1 MKKKTYKQMQN
12 RLYREIKRRQL
23 AERQAINP
31 KRMSYQSRTIPIE
44 TIKTKRLIDPE
55 DITKY
60 AEETIE
66 YTKQDIANAMGQ
78 KLLES
83 GYIAFYNH
91 GIGGMGM
98 NEIEAV
104 LHVVKPRDKSDLFGE
119 KI

>member
-23 AERQAINP
+23 AERQNP
-31 KRMSYQSRTIPIE
+31 KIRMSYQSRTIPIE
-44 TIKTKRLIDPE
+44 TIRTKHLIDPE

-60 AEETIE
+60 AEEAIE
-66 YTKQDIANAMGQ
+66 YTKQDIANAMSQ

-104 LHVVKPRDKSDLFGE
+104 LHVVKPRNESNLFGE